1 MLPELESQPQTWI
14 AVARGLS
21 DRAVAD
27 LGLVLDA
34 RGIEHSQQRAVDGWA
49 LYVAAPNLERT
60 LQELDAYRAENRRPS
75 GQRRIELRGY
85 GLPGTFV
92 YAALLLV
99 MYVVV
104 RQAPFGFDWLGAG
117 RLEAGAVRAGEWWRP
132 LTALTVHLDFD
143 HVAGNVAFGSF
154 FGYFSARYLGTGV
167 GWLAVLAA
175 GFLGNLI
182 NAYLQAAEHRSIGA
196 STAVFA
202 ALGLLTAYTWRRGFW
217 RGTPWRARFAPIVAG
232 LGLLA
237 FTGTGGENTDLFAHL
252 FGFVAGFALG
262 LAFAAFALAEKVG
275 PRGQRWAGAAAL
287 GALAGAWLT
296 ALVLD
301 G

>member
-1 MLPELESQPQTWI
+1 
-14 AVARGLS
+14 
-21 DRAVAD
+21 
-27 LGLVLDA
+27 
-34 RGIEHSQQRAVDGWA
+34 
-49 LYVAAPNLERT
+49 
-60 LQELDAYRAENRRPS
+60 RPS

-182 NAYLQAAEHRSIGA
+182 NAYLQAAEHR
-196 STAVFA
+196 
-202 ALGLLTAYTWRRGFW
+202 
-217 RGTPWRARFAPIVAG
+217 
-232 LGLLA
+232 
-237 FTGTGGENTDLFAHL
+237 
-252 FGFVAGFALG
+252 
-262 LAFAAFALAEKVG
+262 
-275 PRGQRWAGAAAL
+275 
-287 GALAGAWLT
+287 
-296 ALVLD
+296 
-301 G
+301 